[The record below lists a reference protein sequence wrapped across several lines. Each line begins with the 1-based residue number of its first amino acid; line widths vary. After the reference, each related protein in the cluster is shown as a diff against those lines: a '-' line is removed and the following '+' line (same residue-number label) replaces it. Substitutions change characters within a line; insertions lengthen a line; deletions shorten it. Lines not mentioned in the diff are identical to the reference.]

1 MSVRRTEGKASLE
14 SGKVT
19 MRIGEVAS
27 TCGLTTRTLRYWQ
40 EIGLLMP
47 SGHSEGG
54 ERLYSAAEVERATR
68 IRELQ
73 ELLGLSLAEI
83 RVVLDTEDTLDR
95 LRTAYKRNARAELQS
110 RLLVESM
117 EANDRLLVRLDDTL
131 ARIQAFRDER
141 RAMAKR
147 LQARA
152 DEIGAQIDAS
162 RRPGS
167 SS

>member
-1 MSVRRTEGKASLE
+1 MTSPRTEGKGSLE
-14 SGKVT
+14 GTKVT

-47 SGHSEGG
+47 SGHSDGG
-54 ERLYSAAEVERATR
+54 ERLYSATEVERATR

-110 RLLVESM
+110 KLLVESM
-117 EANDRLLVRLDDTL
+117 EANDRLLLRLDDTL

-147 LQARA
+147 LRARA
-152 DEIGAQIDAS
+152 DELGTQIDSAQRS
-162 RRPGS
+162 EP
-167 SS
+167 